1 MFLVAELVFFAKE
14 LVVIFITHLLRTFV
28 ELVVS
33 EVRFFIVL
41 AMIGSEATFRT
52 IGFAELVE
60 RVVAVAIIVVEAAG
74 ASVMPKIEVEVNC
87 PKVTNVPELAV
98 MIPAFFSPMNAI
110 NIPIPADIA

>member
-74 ASVMPKIEVEVNC
+74 ASVMII
-87 PKVTNVPELAV
+87 VTSSVLIITESSVLAV
-98 MIPAFFSPMNAI
+98 SWPSVLIVAEA
-110 NIPIPADIA
+110 